1 MKTLARL
8 ALGLSLALTACKHAV
23 PLPDDVRAALRAKPG
38 SYVVGTP
45 VELNEPALLLNN
57 EDFVYD
63 AKPSPDS
70 SAVAVSRLGMK
81 NFQLTLWALENPPRQ
96 LGDVAVN
103 PYEFDIDAVE
113 YAPDG
118 AAVAAVSRDRAVR
131 AYDAKTAKLV
141 GQWLTEEPLVT
152 LAFHPSGHWL
162 VVGSAKGLV
171 TTLAWPSLQFVAETR
186 VHADEVRALAFA
198 PDGRL
203 FTGSWDKSIVVFT
216 SQEEQLASDSAR
228 IHFDRKGGAAQ
239 VRGTLAGKASAT
251 FAIDARLPVAVV
263 VRPALAKTSGLDA
276 TELKDE
282 VPLQS
287 AFGTVNAKVA
297 HGVSVSFK
305 GLQLDGLDVA
315 ICEACVA
322 EGAQAALGQ
331 GFADLVDLSY
341 DEAAKEAV
349 LKRKVATAAAQSSVG
364 LTLKETQRFTFQGSV
379 NDFSLDRAGKVL
391 GVAFSETKS
400 ERTRDIYEREKK
412 GIVEPDR
419 AWDCGARVDAATG
432 AVLEQVHGH
441 HGVVA
446 TAAISPDGV
455 TLATGGWDKRVLL
468 HRSGGEPVERSFG
481 WAVRRLRFTA
491 DGRYLVVAAWT
502 PQNPMGDHKSNTSA
516 AAWEVGR
523 ESPTVV
529 AP

>member
-1 MKTLARL
+1 MSAFVRTSLCL
-8 ALGLSLALTACKHAV
+8 ALALAGCKHAV

-38 SYVVGTP
+38 SYVVGKP

-81 NFQLTLWALENPPRQ
+81 SFQLTLWALESPPRQ
-96 LGDVAVN
+96 LGDVSVN
-103 PYEFDIDAVE
+103 PYEFDIDSVE
-113 YAPDG
+113 YAPDS
-118 AAVAAVSRDRAVR
+118 AAVAVVSRDGSVR
-131 AYDAKTAKLV
+131 AYDAKTAKLL
-141 GQWLTEEPLVT
+141 GQWLTEEPLVS
-152 LAFHPSGHWL
+152 LAFHPSGRWL

-171 TTLAWPSLQFVAETR
+171 TTLAWPALQFVAEAR
-186 VHADEVRALAFA
+186 VHTDEVRALTFA

-203 FTGSWDKSIVVFT
+203 FTGSWDRSIAVFA
-216 SQEEQLASDSAR
+216 SQEEPQPGDTAR
-228 IHFDRKGGAAQ
+228 IHFDRKGGASQ

-263 VRPALAKTSGLDA
+263 ARPALAKTCGLDA

-282 VPLQS
+282 VALQS

-305 GLQLDGLDVA
+305 GLRLEGLDVA

-331 GFADLVDLSY
+331 GFVDLVDVSY

-349 LKRKVATAAAQSSVG
+349 LKRKVATAAPQSSVG
-364 LTLKETQRFTFQGSV
+364 LTLKEAQRFTFQGSV
-379 NDFSLDRAGKVL
+379 NDLSLDRAGKVL

-400 ERTRDIYEREKK
+400 ERTREIYEREKK

-432 AVLEQVHGH
+432 AVLEQLHGH

-468 HRSGGEPVERSFG
+468 HGGGEPVERSFG

-523 ESPTVV
+523 EAPSVV
-529 AP
+529 TP